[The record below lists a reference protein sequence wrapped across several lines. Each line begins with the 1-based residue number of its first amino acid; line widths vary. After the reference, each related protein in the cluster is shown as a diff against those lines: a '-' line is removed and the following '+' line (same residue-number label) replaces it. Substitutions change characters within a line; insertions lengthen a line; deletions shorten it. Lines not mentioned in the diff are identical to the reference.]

1 MIKEIYKGLKIDFH
15 PASFIIGGSWID
27 EYAKELGER
36 KTFDFIYKNVTKHKN
51 PVFVDIGANIGIY
64 SFINKNKGFILAS
77 NLALYGSIFVDFG
90 DYHEVS
96 DCTGEQI

>member
-27 EYAKELGER
+27 EYAKELGEI

-51 PVFVDIGANIGIY
+51 PVFVDPYPSLSFLYNIDIGPFGCGA
-64 SFINKNKGFILAS
+64 
-77 NLALYGSIFVDFG
+77 GS
-90 DYHEVS
+90 YM
-96 DCTGEQI
+96 